1 MSDQKIVKIF
11 LDERSII
18 SRSAQVDHERKVAI
32 YDLIEE
38 NFFRPI
44 GDLSGP
50 YNLYL
55 SISEN
60 RLIFDVCDYRDEK
73 LIKFTQ
79 PLGPFR
85 SVVKDYFLI
94 CDSYY
99 EAIKTLTPSKI
110 EAIDVGRRSLHN
122 EGAEILQ
129 NRLVDKVE
137 IDTGTARR
145 LFTLICVL
153 HIRV

>member
-1 MSDQKIVKIF
+1 MSIT
-11 LDERSII
+11 
-18 SRSAQVDHERKVAI
+18 
-32 YDLIEE
+32 
-38 NFFRPI
+38 
-44 GDLSGP
+44 
-50 YNLYL
+50 
-55 SISEN
+55 EN
-60 RLIFDVCDYRDEK
+60 RLIFDVSDHKDKK

-79 PLGPFR
+79 SLNSFR
-85 SVVKDYFLI
+85 SIVKDYFLI

-122 EGAEILQ
+122 EGAEFLQ
-129 NRLVDKVE
+129 NLLVDKVE
-137 IDTGTARR
+137 MDTGTARR